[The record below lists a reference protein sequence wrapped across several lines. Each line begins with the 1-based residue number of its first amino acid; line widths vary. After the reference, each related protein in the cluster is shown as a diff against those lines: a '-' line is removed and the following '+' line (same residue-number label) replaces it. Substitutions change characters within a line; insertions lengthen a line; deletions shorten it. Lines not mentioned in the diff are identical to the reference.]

1 MSETQDRFLRE
12 AKVAAMTTL
21 SRAQRWR
28 LELRGE
34 FPARIRLGGRTVVW
48 SAREIEEWMQSRPR
62 ARYVPRGAILGPQH
76 SDDKDKPDAAP
87 RPTADRVAR
96 QPGKPRQLTA
106 S

>member
-1 MSETQDRFLRE
+1 MSEPQDRFLRE
-12 AKVAAMTTL
+12 AEVAVMTTL

-62 ARYVPRGAILGPQH
+62 ARYLPQGAILGPQH
-76 SDDKDKPDAAP
+76 GDDKDMPGAVP
-87 RPTADRVAR
+87 RPTADRAAR
-96 QPGKPRQLTA
+96 QPAKPRQLTA